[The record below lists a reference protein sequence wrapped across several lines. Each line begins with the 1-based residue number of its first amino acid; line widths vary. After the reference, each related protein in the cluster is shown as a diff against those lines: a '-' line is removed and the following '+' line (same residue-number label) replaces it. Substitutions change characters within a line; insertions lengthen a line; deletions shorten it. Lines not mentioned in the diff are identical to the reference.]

1 MKKNYIALLLILL
14 IGINSCDKCD
24 MKSTDCSECYTIKPD
39 TGELIIKLTINDEN
53 PKVPIVIYKNNIE
66 DNDIEFTDTAR
77 SEDYYI
83 DVPINKY
90 YSVTA
95 RYKVNDKTIVAVDGD
110 KIKTKKIYSCDELC
124 WIIKGGYIN
133 VKLKYN

>member
-1 MKKNYIALLLILL
+1 
-14 IGINSCDKCD
+14 
-24 MKSTDCSECYTIKPD
+24 MKSADCSECYTIKPD
-39 TGELIIKLTINDEN
+39 TAELIIKLTINDEN

-66 DNDIEFTDTAR
+66 DNDIEFTDTAIT
-77 SEDYYI
+77 EDYYI
-83 DVPINKY
+83 DVPVNKY

-95 RYKVNDKTIVAVDGD
+95 QYKVNEKTIIAVDGD
-110 KIKTKKIYSCDELC
+110 KIKTKKIYDCDEPC